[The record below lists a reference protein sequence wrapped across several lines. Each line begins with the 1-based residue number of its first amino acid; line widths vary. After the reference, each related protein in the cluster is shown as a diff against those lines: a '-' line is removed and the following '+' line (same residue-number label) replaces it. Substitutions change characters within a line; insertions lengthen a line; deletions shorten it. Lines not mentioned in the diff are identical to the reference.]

1 MSVSDTIDSVE
12 TGSRPTRDS
21 TMRFIAKRN
30 LFEAVALECGIST
43 RAVYGWK
50 RVPKARVL
58 DVEKATGR
66 SRRLIRPDLD
76 LSQK

>member
-1 MSVSDTIDSVE
+1 MSVSETIDSVE
-12 TGSRPTRDS
+12 IGPRPARDP
-21 TMRFIAKRN
+21 TMRFIAKHN
-30 LFEAVALECGIST
+30 LFEAVALQCGISK

-66 SRRLIRPDLD
+66 SRRLIRPDLYPP
-76 LSQK
+76 QK